1 MRHQTMNAQRRTQN
15 AERTSMGC
23 RLHALASREGL
34 IVLHQYEGVT
44 HWYALRGCLGAL
56 LVVDSARLTS
66 ITA

>member
-1 MRHQTMNAQRRTQN
+1 
-15 AERTSMGC
+15 MGC